1 MYAIHESADISE
13 EICNYFESDE
23 TLAKRLWETFRDAKE
38 FGSIVVFDFSQKE
51 IDQLS
56 HRLEQLKQIA
66 TTGDIAGRAY
76 ANQALKKFK
85 PLLQVAEVLVQKY
98 DVVVTNPPYFGSSRF
113 SPVLDK
119 YVKKHYKEVKSDLS
133 MTMYQ
138 KALRDF
144 VKPNGFVAFITT
156 TSWMFLSSFEKLR
169 QFLNEHYSIYS
180 IVDFGTELFDGK
192 VGHNP
197 IVAWVTRNLKVDY
210 KMTAV
215 RLVDF
220 CYSRRD
226 EKEPEF
232 FNEKNRYTAQ
242 QSNFSKIPGS
252 PVAYWVSEKII
263 NLFERSEKINQVGVT
278 RLGMTTGEND
288 RFVRLWYEVNI
299 KNCTFDATSQNDLN
313 AKKGYWVPYN
323 KGGSYRKW
331 YGNNDCVLYWKDEG
345 YSIKNFS
352 DNNGRIRSTVPNT
365 EFYFRPCISWS
376 KVSSG
381 NISFRFRNYSIFDV
395 AGACYFPEKYNL
407 NYLMGF
413 LNSKISC
420 LILNAIS
427 PTLNYEGS
435 HIAALPVVYNK
446 NINSAVYNIVNE
458 SLYESKVDWDSFE
471 ISWDFKRQPLI

>member
-1 MYAIHESADISE
+1 M
-13 EICNYFESDE
+13 
-23 TLAKRLWETFRDAKE
+23 
-38 FGSIVVFDFSQKE
+38 
-51 IDQLS
+51 
-56 HRLEQLKQIA
+56 KQIA

-215 RLVDF
+215 RLVEF

-232 FNEKNRYTAQ
+232 FNEENRYTAQ

-252 PVAYWVSEKII
+252 PVAYWVSEKVCDLFLDREYSSLKTLSKSTKGII
-263 NLFERSEKINQVGVT
+263 
-278 RLGMTTGEND
+278 TGDND
-288 RFVRLWYEVNI
+288 RFLRFWWELKYKEIFKTAVNQ
-299 KNCTFDATSQNDLN
+299 DEA
-313 AKKGYWVPYN
+313 AKSEAKWFPCC
-323 KGGSYRKW
+323 KGGNYRKW
-331 YGNNDCVLYWKDEG
+331 YGNKEYVIDWEDYGFRIINMAKFEKRHSQDYYDELKFQPG
-345 YSIKNFS
+345 
-352 DNNGRIRSTVPNT
+352 
-365 EFYFRPCISWS
+365 ISWS
-376 KVSSG
+376 SVTSSKT
-381 NISFRFRNYSIFDV
+381 SFRYEENNLIEHSGMALFPLDDKKLFNIF
-395 AGACYFPEKYNL
+395 
-407 NYLMGF
+407 GF
-413 LNSKISC
+413 LNSNISEKLLEILSPTINVNAGEIGNLLIRKDINNELIDKLVQENITISC
-420 LILNAIS
+420 DDWNSDELSWEYGRNQLI
-427 PTLNYEGS
+427 
-435 HIAALPVVYNK
+435 
-446 NINSAVYNIVNE
+446 
-458 SLYESKVDWDSFE
+458 
-471 ISWDFKRQPLI
+471 